1 MDSNPSVSAR
11 LEELERLVTENNK
24 ILRTMRRS
32 QRIGRVFSTLYWV
45 LVIGVAVGAFYFIQ
59 PYLDSVNES
68 VNGIQNFQDQVINEF
83 TSSVS
88 DSFKR

>member
-1 MDSNPSVSAR
+1 
-11 LEELERLVTENNK
+11 
-24 ILRTMRRS
+24 MRRS

-59 PYLDSVNES
+59 PYLDSVNNS
-68 VNGIQNFQDQVINEF
+68 VNGIQDFQNQVIDSF
-83 TSSVS
+83 SSSVS